1 MSAPSAPVLGS
12 SCCDGSDASVLVE
25 PRRARK
31 SSGSGSDSGGRRKV
45 CRHYLTKTCKYGVIG
60 DGCNFS
66 HPKKC
71 RKYLT
76 HGDKSSR
83 GCTKGKKCDFFHPPL
98 CWSSVKTGECT
109 REKCKFQHVRGT
121 KLVRGA
127 CPETLAKIPST
138 GSNTGQVLAS
148 GRGIEASGAKP
159 QAREQ
164 RDSVRWPLSQM
175 RGSIFQS

>member
-1 MSAPSAPVLGS
+1 MSAPSAPVLNS

-25 PRRARK
+25 LERARK
-31 SSGSGSDSGGRRKV
+31 PSGSGSDSEGRRKV

-71 RKYLT
+71 RT
-76 HGDKSSR
+76 SSR

-109 REKCKFQHVRGT
+109 
-121 KLVRGA
+121 
-127 CPETLAKIPST
+127 
-138 GSNTGQVLAS
+138 
-148 GRGIEASGAKP
+148 
-159 QAREQ
+159 
-164 RDSVRWPLSQM
+164 
-175 RGSIFQS
+175 